1 METEKIETRERNG
14 KINYWNRIN
23 ITSVFCCTP
32 ITDIVRRDIMYTR
45 RRVQDVGG
53 PDAHLH
59 MYVSVKF
66 SVLGQTARVVQFIC
80 IIPAVMQ
87 IVATLWFKLTET
99 DSFR

>member
-1 METEKIETRERNG
+1 
-14 KINYWNRIN
+14 
-23 ITSVFCCTP
+23 
-32 ITDIVRRDIMYTR
+32 MYTR

-87 IVATLWFKLTET
+87 IVATL
-99 DSFR
+99 